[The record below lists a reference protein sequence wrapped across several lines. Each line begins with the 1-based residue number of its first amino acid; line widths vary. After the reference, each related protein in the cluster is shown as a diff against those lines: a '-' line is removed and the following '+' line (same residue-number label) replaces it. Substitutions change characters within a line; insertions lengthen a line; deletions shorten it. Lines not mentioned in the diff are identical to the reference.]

1 MTTAIEIRSIYRY
14 PVKGLSPER
23 LPQAHLSPGEVIQG
37 DRRFAIENGPS
48 GFDVGAPAFL
58 PKSYFLMLMR
68 NERLAALSTRFD
80 DASGALTIHQGEQLV
95 VGGDLS
101 QTEGRA
107 RIEHFFA
114 AYMEDELRGP
124 PKLLEAPGHSFSD
137 CAPKVVSLINLA
149 SVADLG
155 QMVGRELDPLR
166 FRGNFHISGLE
177 PWAELDLVGRTLA
190 GPGGLALEVVKR
202 IRRCAATNVDPKTAI
217 REGDLPATLQ
227 GRFGHMDCGIYA
239 RVVEGGRIG
248 EGDMLTLSA

>member
-1 MTTAIEIRSIYRY
+1 MTTLIKIRSIYRY

-48 GFDVGAPAFL
+48 GFDVGAPGFL

-80 DASGALTIHQGEQLV
+80 DASGALTIRQGEQLMV
-95 VGGDLS
+95 RGDLS
-101 QTEGRA
+101 QADGRA

-155 QMVGRELDPLR
+155 QMVGR
-166 FRGNFHISGLE
+166 
-177 PWAELDLVGRTLA
+177 ELDLVGRTLA

>member
-1 MTTAIEIRSIYRY
+1 MTTAIEIKSIYRY

-23 LPQAHLSPGEVIQG
+23 LPEARLTPGEVIQG
-37 DRRFAIENGPS
+37 DRRFAMENGPS
-48 GFDVGAPAFL
+48 GFDMGAPAFL

-80 DASGALTIHQGEQLV
+80 DASGALTIRQGDRTLV
-95 VGGDLS
+95 QGDLA
-101 QTEGRA
+101 QAEGRA
-107 RIEHFFA
+107 AIEHFFA
-114 AYMEDELRGP
+114 DYMKEELRGS

-137 CAPKVVSLINLA
+137 YAPKVVSLINLA

-155 QMVGRELDPLR
+155 EFVGRELDPLR
-166 FRGNFHISGLE
+166 FRGNLHVSGLE
-177 PWAELDLVGRTLA
+177 PWAELDLVGRTLT
-190 GPGGLALEVVKR
+190 GPDALTLEVVKR

-227 GRFGHMDCGIYA
+227 RRFGHMDCGIYA

-248 EGDMLTLSA
+248 EGDQLRLAA